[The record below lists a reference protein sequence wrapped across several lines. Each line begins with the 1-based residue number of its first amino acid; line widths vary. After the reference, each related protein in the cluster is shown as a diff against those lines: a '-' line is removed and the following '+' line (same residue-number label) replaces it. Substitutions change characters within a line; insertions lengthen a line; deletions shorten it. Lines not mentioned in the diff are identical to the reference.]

1 MFEDYMKKII
11 SFSILL
17 CVSSLFTMGAWAE
30 PKAVKSVRQFT
41 FNHSLWEH
49 AGTKNATVGYWLG
62 EFAKAS
68 KTKYA
73 WNGQFGQM
81 DYTGL
86 PPVNQLGSVNS
97 PDVWVPES
105 NSFGRLKLDSIVVMP
120 PNYVQYESGAK
131 EVKDTLRV
139 MDYVIKEQ
147 PDVIHYIYE
156 HWPEAASDTLSD
168 AQWSE
173 YREQTNGKYHQW
185 FISYQNQLRQSRP
198 DVDIRMIPVGPVIT
212 DILNNQSLEAS
223 KYKWS
228 ELYEDNSP
236 HGTVDLYFLASVVTY
251 QGLFGQ
257 KVSDSYKVP
266 SSIND
271 YVRKDFVALNEFV
284 WQRLQHYNANGVRLW
299 P

>member
-1 MFEDYMKKII
+1 MKKII

-17 CVSSLFTMGAWAE
+17 CFSSLFTLGAWAE

-41 FNHSLWEH
+41 FNHSLWENSL
-49 AGTKNATVGYWLG
+49 TKNANNGYWLG

-73 WNGQFGQM
+73 WNGQFGLN
-81 DYTGL
+81 DYTNL
-86 PPVNQLGSVNS
+86 PPANQLGSQNS
-97 PDVWVPES
+97 PDVWFPES
-105 NSFGRLKLDSIVVMP
+105 NSFGNLKLDSIIVMP
-120 PNYVQYESGAK
+120 PNWVQAQSGAK

-139 MDYVIKEQ
+139 MDYVVKEQ
-147 PDVIHYIYE
+147 PDLIHYIYE
-156 HWPEAASDTLSD
+156 HWPEASVDKLND
-168 AQWSE
+168 NQWSD
-173 YREQTNGKYHQW
+173 YKEQTNGDFHQW
-185 FISYQNQLRQSRP
+185 FIRHQNKLRQARP

-212 DILNNQSLEAS
+212 DILNNQSLQAS

-236 HGTVDLYFLASVVTY
+236 HGTVDLHFLASVVTY

-257 KVSDSYKVP
+257 KISDSYKAP

-271 YVRKDFVALNEFV
+271 YARKDFVALNEFV